1 MPVITDDDIDF
12 NLYLHVTDH
21 KQKVKTA
28 AVYVQA
34 LMDRVDSGI
43 KEQQAFMPWHKTKDL
58 IQFRPGEVT
67 IWGGPNG
74 SGKSLVTGQAALS
87 LCAQGEKVCIA
98 SFEMKPTKT
107 LERMGRQFTSFPLF
121 DIAMSDPQIK
131 ADTLQMYAEFRDWT
145 EPRLWIYDQQGTV
158 EWKQV
163 CAVARYCAKELGI
176 THFFIDNLMK
186 CVAGEDDYNGQ
197 KAFIDELCSIA
208 RDENIHIHII
218 HHIKKPATDDQKPS
232 KYDFKGTGAITDQ
245 LDNVI
250 AVWRNKRKERAR
262 QEGKGNHDAEPDTML
277 IVDKQRNGEGWE
289 GSIALW
295 YNRQSQQFTAGP
307 NDEPMRFYYQD

>member
-1 MPVITDDDIDF
+1 MPVITDDEIDF

-34 LMDRVDSGI
+34 LMDRVDSGV
-43 KEQQAFMPWHKTKDL
+43 KEQQAFMPWYKTKDL

-87 LCAQGEKVCIA
+87 LCEQGEKVCVA

-121 DIAMSDPQIK
+121 DVAMSDPVIK
-131 ADTLQMYAEFRDWT
+131 ANTMQMYAEFRDWT

-163 CAVARYCAKELGI
+163 CAVARYCAKELGV
-176 THFFIDNLMK
+176 THFFIDNMMK

-197 KAFIDELCSIA
+197 KAFIDEICSIA
-208 RDENIHIHII
+208 RDENIHIHVI

-250 AVWRNKRKERAR
+250 AVWRNKRKERSR
-262 QEGKGNHDAEPDTML
+262 QDGKNAHEAEPDAML

-295 YNRQSQQFTAGP
+295 YHKPSQQFTAGP
-307 NDEPMRFYYQD
+307 NDEPMRFY